1 MWSERGRNFVFGFS
15 YFRRLIDILLTAIA
29 AGDRETV
36 INEREGL
43 GAVSSSQRD
52 LMAFKETTAKMKP
65 TILAKH
71 YPAIIFFYH
80 HSHLLWPNALIGG
93 KSTAGRTKLQNLNS
107 KLGLPTKVSCRPPSD
122 YLELA
127 VTLCAEKRAGG

>member
-1 MWSERGRNFVFGFS
+1 MKERMGSERGRTFVFGFS

-29 AGDRETV
+29 AGYRETV

-43 GAVSSSQRD
+43 RAVSLSQRD

-71 YPAIIFFYH
+71 YPAIIVFFH
-80 HSHLLWPNALIGG
+80 HPHLLWPIALIGG
-93 KSTAGRTKLQNLNS
+93 KSTAGRTRLQDLNS
-107 KLGLPTKVSCRPPSD
+107 RLG
-122 YLELA
+122 
-127 VTLCAEKRAGG
+127 VTN